1 MIESTR
7 TVKDEVLTQFIWRAL
22 ERIPQEAR
30 SRYAKRI
37 EAMGAKLI
45 AILIVGEM
53 RKARWTFEAPVRDP
67 EACQS
72 SYNRSGQG
80 ER

>member
-1 MIESTR
+1 MAESTR
-7 TVKDEVLTQFIWRAL
+7 TVADDTLTAFLVRGL

-30 SRYAKRI
+30 NRYARRI
-37 EAMGAKLI
+37 EAMGARHI
-45 AILIVGEM
+45 ARTIVGEM
-53 RKARWTFEAPVRDP
+53 RSCGWTFDVPVRDP

-72 SYNRSGQG
+72 SYNRTGRG